1 MQILLVLFVMIVG
14 GFVSNIALADEFGDR
29 FYNQAPQGL
38 GEYTMEEEIEIQ
50 FISMDDIA
58 KNLQDIMPAAGDEE
72 VASPEIGENIS
83 TEE

>member
-1 MQILLVLFVMIVG
+1 MQILLILFVIVIS
-14 GFVSNIALADEFGDR
+14 GFVPNGAHADEFGDR

-38 GEYTMEEEIEIQ
+38 GDYEMEEEAEIQ